1 MHSVKHGS
9 RLSHDIMKIKL
20 CVVSIGVHLE
30 AMSLSYSDDVSGV
43 KNKEQ
48 RTKDASLGY
57 TTKDTY

>member
-1 MHSVKHGS
+1 
-9 RLSHDIMKIKL
+9 MKIKL
-20 CVVSIGVHLE
+20 CVVSIGVLLE

-57 TTKDTY
+57 TTKNE

>member
-1 MHSVKHGS
+1 MG
-9 RLSHDIMKIKL
+9 
-20 CVVSIGVHLE
+20 VVSHTTQLYHENKAVCRQHIGVHLE

-57 TTKDTY
+57 TTKND